1 MHIPGSPY
9 KIVVGSVHGN
19 DPSTV
24 EVFGKGVQYGTT
36 GRRSSFVIDTSS
48 VGAGTLSITVDGP
61 SKVPFSAYL
70 LYFPNV
76 FGKDF
81 IEMQKSNIF
90 FSIN

>member
-61 SKVPFSAYL
+61 SKVPLSAYL
-70 LYFPNV
+70 MYILP
-76 FGKDF
+76 
-81 IEMQKSNIF
+81 QCL
-90 FSIN
+90 